1 MTDNPDTPPP
11 GAGRA
16 FWQSLDELAQG
27 PDFLRRL
34 EQRFPDEYARLAE
47 LAASVDR
54 RRFLQLTAATLA
66 LSGLAACGP
75 AQNANLVV
83 PYAGQ
88 PQSTVPEKVRLY
100 ATALLRNG
108 LAVGVLS
115 RNIMAR
121 PIKVEG
127 NPDHPAS
134 LGGTDAIMQAAI
146 LDLYDPD
153 RSRWILNNGEIAD
166 SDSMITALV
175 ERFPQFRKTQGE
187 GLRIL
192 TETVTSPTLAAQF
205 AQLQRL
211 YPQLRRHHWDGGFRD
226 AERAAMRRAFGR
238 VVAAVP
244 NLEAAEIILAIDSDL
259 FEEAPG
265 HLVHARAFARRRR
278 ELATGGHGNRLYA
291 IESTPTLTGANADH
305 RFVVAAAQIE
315 TAVRALAAHL
325 GVGPKEWAQ
334 WADQAALSWIPAVAA
349 DLARNKGRALIHVG
363 PYQSVAMHLLGHAIN
378 AKLGAVGRTIEYLEP
393 PGIDASED
401 DIASL
406 SALVADMQAGKV
418 DTLLILGGN
427 PAFTA
432 PPELGFAKA
441 LKRVKLSLHLAAHVN
456 ETTRLCS
463 WHVPEADQ
471 FERWSDARAFDGT
484 ATIVQ
489 PQIEP
494 LYGGWSAHELL
505 AVLTGELRPQG
516 YDIVRATWQAE
527 AKKRGVADFETFWHE
542 AVRIGVVPGT
552 RSPATPVE
560 LVHDL
565 IDAIGAA
572 MRSDPPQPTVLFRLD
587 PWLRDGRYANNG
599 WLQELPRPLTKL
611 TWDNAVLVAPA
622 LARKHDLDQGRVV
635 GIETAAG
642 RVEGPVWIM
651 PGQAEDAITVILGF
665 GRRVVGRVGAG
676 TGFDGFPLRSSSGLT
691 QATLFKLTR
700 TDRHVTLATT
710 QLHQHIHSPLGEDEI
725 LRSGTVDEFRHDPH
739 MFSGKPPAESLY
751 PDEWHYP
758 VYAWAMA
765 INLSSCIGCGAC
777 VVACEAENNIPIVG
791 KDQVLRDRQMHWL
804 RVDRYYRGSEQAPD
818 ETLFQPVP
826 CMQCENAPCEVVCPV
841 EATVH
846 DSMGINDMVYNRCI
860 GTRFCSN
867 NCPYKVRRFNWFN
880 YAKRDPRLSLA
891 WNPDLSVRAW
901 GVMEKCTY
909 CIQRIR
915 EAVIDADRE
924 NRRVRDGE
932 VVTACQ
938 AACPT
943 EAIVFGN
950 LDDPNS
956 AVVKRKDTP
965 LDYGMLAG
973 LNTRPRT
980 TYQARLTN
988 PNPALAKS

>member
-1 MTDNPDTPPP
+1 MTDSPDTSPGTPSP

-16 FWQSLDELAQG
+16 FWQSLDELAQS

-47 LAASVDR
+47 LASSVDR

-75 AQNANLVV
+75 ARIANLVV
-83 PYAGQ
+83 PYVNQ
-88 PQSTVPEKVRLY
+88 PSRTVPGNVQLY
-100 ATALLRNG
+100 ATALIRNG

-121 PIKVEG
+121 PINIEG

-134 LGGTDAIMQAAI
+134 RGGTDAILQAAI

-153 RSRWILNNGEIAD
+153 RSKWVLNNGEITD
-166 SDSMITALV
+166 SASLITALV
-175 ERFPQFRKTQGE
+175 ERFPQFHKAQGA

-192 TETVTSPTLAAQF
+192 TETVTSPTLKAQF
-205 AQLQRL
+205 AQLQHL
-211 YPQLRRHHWDGGFRD
+211 YPKLRRHHWDGGWRD

-238 VVAAVP
+238 IVMPVP
-244 NLEAAEIILAIDSDL
+244 KLEAAEIILAIDSDL
-259 FEEAPG
+259 FDQAPG
-265 HLVHARAFARRRR
+265 HLAHARAFARRRR
-278 ELATGGHGNRLYA
+278 ELATGGPGNRLYA
-291 IESTPTLTGANADH
+291 IESTPTLTGANADN
-305 RFVVAAAQIE
+305 RFVVGAAQME
-315 TAVRALAAHL
+315 AVVRALAAHL
-325 GVGPKEWAQ
+325 GVGPQEWAQ
-334 WADQAALSWIPAVAA
+334 AAPSWLPAVAA
-349 DLARNKGRALIHVG
+349 DLARNKGRALVHVG
-363 PYQSVAMHLLGHAIN
+363 AYQSVSVHLLGFAIN
-378 AKLGAVGRTIEYLEP
+378 AALGAVGHTLDYLEP
-393 PGIDASED
+393 PEIDTSEGL
-401 DIASL
+401 ASL
-406 SALVADMQAGKV
+406 SALVTDMRAGKV

-432 PPELGFAKA
+432 PPDLGFDRA
-441 LKRVKLSLHLAAHVN
+441 LEKVKLSLHLATSVN
-456 ETTRLCS
+456 ETTQLCH
-463 WHVPEADQ
+463 WHVPEADP

-489 PQIEP
+489 PQLEP
-494 LYGGWSAHELL
+494 LYDGWSAHELL
-505 AVLTGELRPQG
+505 AVLTGKLRPQG

-527 AKKRGVADFETFWHE
+527 AKARNITDFETFWHE
-542 AVRIGVVPGT
+542 AVRVGVVPDT
-552 RSPATPVE
+552 RSPTAPVK
-560 LVHDL
+560 LAPDIVNQITMTAQL
-565 IDAIGAA
+565 
-572 MRSDPPQPTVLFRLD
+572 DPPALTVLFRRD
-587 PWLRDGRYANNG
+587 AWLRDGHYANNG

-611 TWDNAVLVAPA
+611 TWDNAVLVAPE
-622 LARKHDLDQGRVV
+622 LAKKRGLDKDRVV
-635 GIETAAG
+635 RIETAAG

-651 PGQAEDAITVILGF
+651 PGQAEDAVTVILGF

-676 TGFDGFPLRSSSGLT
+676 TGFDGFPLRSSNGLM
-691 QATLFKLTR
+691 QMPLLHLVK
-700 TDRHVTLATT
+700 TDAQLTLAST
-710 QLHQHIHSPLGEDEI
+710 QLHQHIHNPLGEDEV
-725 LRSGTVDEFRHDPH
+725 LRSGTVAEFRQNPN
-739 MFSGKPPAESLY
+739 MFSGKEPTESLY

-765 INLSSCIGCGAC
+765 INLSSCIGCAAC
-777 VVACEAENNIPIVG
+777 VAACEAENNIPVVG
-791 KDQVLRDRQMHWL
+791 KDQVLHDRQMHWI
-804 RVDRYYRGSEQAPD
+804 RVDRYYRGSEQAPA

-826 CMQCENAPCEVVCPV
+826 CMQCENAPCEIVCPV
-841 EATVH
+841 EATLH
-846 DSMGINDMVYNRCI
+846 DDQGINEMVYNRCV

-880 YAKRDPRLSLA
+880 YAKLDPRLSLA

-915 EAVIDADRE
+915 EAEINADRE

-932 VVTACQ
+932 VKTACQ

-950 LDDPNS
+950 LDDKNS
-956 AVVKRKDTP
+956 AVVKRKNTP

-980 TYQARLTN
+980 TYEARLTN
-988 PNPALAKS
+988 PNPEITES